1 MLSVFEFIRYHY
13 LNLHREES
21 APILYIVY
29 IQAGVTKLP
38 PELLWNLN
46 TEFVPLVAVLDI
58 RTEVLCVFRKLVLE
72 TGGSPPTN
80 VFAIFCPAISA
91 GWYIL
96 SCNKLR
102 ASA

>member
-58 RTEVLCVFRKLVLE
+58 RTEVLCVFANLSSKQVVHLQQMSLLYSVQPYQQVGTFYL
-72 TGGSPPTN
+72 
-80 VFAIFCPAISA
+80 AI
-91 GWYIL
+91 
-96 SCNKLR
+96 N
-102 ASA
+102 